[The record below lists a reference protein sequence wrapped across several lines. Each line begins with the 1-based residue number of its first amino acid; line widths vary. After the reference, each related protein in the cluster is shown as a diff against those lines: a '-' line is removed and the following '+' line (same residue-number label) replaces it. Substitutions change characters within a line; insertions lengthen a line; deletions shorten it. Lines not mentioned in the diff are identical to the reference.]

1 MSAGGGGD
9 VRKERGEG
17 YIKRGGPA
25 AWGRGNPRRRRLVS
39 MADTATAAIPCGK
52 RRGAR
57 RAVGWAFGPVGARAV
72 FFLNKFRG
80 K

>member
-9 VRKERGEG
+9 VRKERGGAVFKEG
-17 YIKRGGPA
+17 GSGGLGEGA
-25 AWGRGNPRRRRLVS
+25 SRVGRLVA
-39 MADTATAAIPCGK
+39 MADTATAIPCGK

-72 FFLNKFRG
+72 FLISSAENNT
-80 K
+80 